1 MNTEK
6 VVYLN
11 SEEELEEFSKKQVH
25 ILYFS
30 SENCNVCHSVFPK
43 LVDMTSDYDI
53 EIGRIDVNRNVKL
66 AGQHLIFSIPTI
78 LVFNE
83 GKEVARESRFVD
95 FEKLSRTLSILL
107 S

>member
-11 SEEELEEFSKKQVH
+11 SDEELDEFSKKETH

-43 LVDMTSDYDI
+43 LVELTSEYDV
-53 EIGRIDVNRNVKL
+53 EIGRIDVNKNVKI

-78 LVFNE
+78 LIFNE
-83 GKEVARESRFVD
+83 GKEVVRESRFVD
-95 FEKLSRTLSILL
+95 FEKISRTLQLILT
-107 S
+107 

>member
-1 MNTEK
+1 MNTDK
-6 VVYLN
+6 VLYLN
-11 SEEELEEFSKKQVH
+11 SEEELEEFSKKDVH

-30 SENCNVCHSVFPK
+30 SESCNVCHSIFPK
-43 LVDMTSDYDI
+43 LLDMTSDYDI

-95 FEKLSRTLSILL
+95 FDKLSRTLNILL